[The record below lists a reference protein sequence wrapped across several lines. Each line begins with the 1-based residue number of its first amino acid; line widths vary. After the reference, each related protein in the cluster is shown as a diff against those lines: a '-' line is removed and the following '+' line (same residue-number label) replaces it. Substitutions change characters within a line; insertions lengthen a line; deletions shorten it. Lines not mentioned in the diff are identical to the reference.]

1 MAPRRKPEAGRRG
14 SGGELASPERGP
26 GRAVG
31 TRDEGRL
38 LEAAGSGDPVAQQSL
53 TRAHLDWVTAAARER
68 AGRGLSEADLFQE
81 GTVGLIEAIRA
92 FHASRGGDFE
102 AFARECVAGRME
114 EALEAEE
121 RAVQD
126 GERLVQAA
134 SDYAA
139 AEMALRRELDRSGTA
154 VELARKLEW
163 SVDRVREIGQMVD
176 DARRRHDE
184 ELLQYLEA
192 DGIDLETLNEDRPSD
207 DVG

>member
-1 MAPRRKPEAGRRG
+1 M
-14 SGGELASPERGP
+14 GEL
-26 GRAVG
+26 
-31 TRDEGRL
+31 DEGRL
-38 LEAAGSGDPVAQQSL
+38 LEAAGSGDRVAQQSL

-92 FHASRGGDFE
+92 FDASRRADFE
-102 AFARECVAGRME
+102 TFARESVAGRME
-114 EALEAEE
+114 EALQAEE

-126 GERLVQAA
+126 SQRLVQAA

-139 AEMALRRELDRSGTA
+139 AEMALRRELQRGGTA
-154 VELARKLEW
+154 VELAQKLEW
-163 SVDRVREIGQMVD
+163 SVERVREIAQMVD

-192 DGIDLETLNEDRPSD
+192 DGIDLETLSEDRRSD